1 MKTQPPFSLAD
12 SCLTQQELPFYSH
25 SPEGSV
31 GWGDTQETRGEDDS
45 SHLLPGEVGEVGG
58 GPLLPWASHRPW
70 EGGFL
75 SAEEPFIAGLTR
87 KVCRQVSFLYWVPGL
102 RPRSQSTSNQRLE
115 RIKAERQL
123 QRSP

>member
-31 GWGDTQETRGEDDS
+31 GWGDTQETRGEGRLFPS
-45 SHLLPGEVGEVGG
+45 TAREVGEVGG
-58 GPLLPWASHRPW
+58 GPFLPWASHRPW

-75 SAEEPFIAGLTR
+75 SAEEP
-87 KVCRQVSFLYWVPGL
+87 S
-102 RPRSQSTSNQRLE
+102 
-115 RIKAERQL
+115 L
-123 QRSP
+123 QG